1 MKDNM
6 KKILY
11 TVACC
16 VMMLHA
22 SAQKQKYAIITC
34 KLYSLNSNET
44 VNLVGDK
51 YGTPN
56 IPGTQEIYTQNL
68 VNHVARFKIPV
79 ANFPMRFHIKF
90 NRIDLPQSLDVYR
103 RMNYNY
109 YLEGGDNI
117 VLTESNGKLNF
128 SGKGSFK
135 FKVADHI
142 DSLYFK
148 YDVPISHA
156 SSKGFCSYAF
166 KADTAYLEKIKYLK
180 SNQKLI
186 SPAIKGMFEA
196 DILGDYL
203 ARFYVLHYSSS
214 EIIKQVMDSLQNCHP
229 DLPEKIINRKSLYAF
244 NESAYSFNLAF
255 GIIAQY
261 TYDSCYS
268 ASKPINLLK
277 AYSDIKATYKGLLRE
292 RLVVQLLFQNTKSTT
307 DFTGLA
313 QDALSYVKTTDL
325 HAALQKLISNHQVGK
340 QAFNFELPDTT
351 GRIHRPSD
359 YKGKVILLDFWFNG
373 CGNCREIEPHL
384 KTIENEFEGKP
395 VIFITINVDKEKERW
410 LKGIRSGLYTTK
422 GGLNLYTAGRGFEDA
437 TIRNFDVTASGYPT
451 LIIIDKNGK
460 IMRNPKDPRGDNGR
474 DLTDLIE
481 SAIR

>member
-1 MKDNM
+1 M
-6 KKILY
+6 KKTLY

-16 VMMLHA
+16 LLMLQA
-22 SAQKQKYAIITC
+22 SAQQQYATITC
-34 KLYSLNSNET
+34 KLYSLNSDEA
-44 VNLVGDK
+44 VNLVSDK
-51 YGTPN
+51 YGTPI
-56 IPGTQEIYTQNL
+56 IPGIQRIYAQKL

-79 ANFPMRFHIKF
+79 GNFPMRFHVKL
-90 NRIDLPQSLDVYR
+90 NRIDLPLSLDVYR

-109 YLEGGDNI
+109 YLEAGDNI

-142 DSLYFK
+142 DALYFK

-156 SSKGFCSYAF
+156 SSNGFCSYAF
-166 KADTAYLEKIKYLK
+166 KADTAYLEKIKYLRNNK
-180 SNQKLI
+180 TLV
-186 SPAIKGMFEA
+186 SPAMARMFEA

-214 EIIKQVMDSLQNCHP
+214 EIIRQVIDSLQNCHP
-229 DLPEKIINRKSLYAF
+229 DLPENVIDRKSLYAF

-255 GIIAQY
+255 GINAQY

-277 AYSDIKATYKGLLRE
+277 AYNDIKATYKGLLRE
-292 RLVVQLLFQNTKSTT
+292 RLVVQLLYQNTKSTT

-313 QDALSYVKTTDL
+313 EDALSYVKAADL
-325 HAALQKLISNHQVGK
+325 HAALQKLIANHQVGK
-340 QAFNFELPDTT
+340 QAFNFELPDTN
-351 GRIHRPSD
+351 GRMHRLSD

-373 CGNCREIEPHL
+373 CGNCRDIEPYL
-384 KTIENEFEGKP
+384 KTIENKFEGKP
-395 VIFITINVDKEKERW
+395 VIFISINVDKEKERW
-410 LKGIRSGLYTTK
+410 LRGIRSGLYTTK
-422 GGLNLYTAGRGFEDA
+422 GGLDLYTTGRGDQDA

-451 LIIIDKNGK
+451 LIIIDKDGK
-460 IMRNPKDPRGDNGR
+460 MMRNPKDPRGDNGG